1 MYMDHLLTTHS
12 YLTHSYLTLHHNVA
26 LHLYMEYSIHT

>member
-12 YLTHSYLTLHHNVA
+12 YLN
-26 LHLYMEYSIHT
+26 YS